1 MLLAESDIIVALYR
15 TALIFTG
22 LMTAACGGAANGGGI
37 ENSKNLPDR
46 YLQCVLARSTNID
59 PTKLQ
64 SLSEIKSEGRHN
76 FALRL
81 APIAPRVGEP
91 PDPGDPP
98 EPVDPRTKI
107 TLDPDQLTKG
117 ISPTFERV
125 VDYWPKRV
133 EMMSTIPGSIWAHI
147 IIIDPIDVAK
157 GRARLFMSQVKDAGT
172 FDLAKI
178 YQGECRVDERPA
190 PLARR

>member
-1 MLLAESDIIVALYR
+1 MALYR
-15 TALIFTG
+15 TALICTG

-46 YLQCVLARSTNID
+46 YLQCVLSRSTNID

-76 FALRL
+76 LALRL

-91 PDPGDPP
+91 PDPVDPP

-133 EMMSTIPGSIWAHI
+133 EMMSTIPGSIWSHI
-147 IIIDPIDVAK
+147 IIIDPIDAAK
-157 GRARLFMSQVKDAGT
+157 GRARIFMSRVKDAGT
-172 FDLAKI
+172 FDLAGI
-178 YQGECRVDERPA
+178 YQGQCRVDERPS